1 MPSGFLARA
10 LLNFM
15 KKKETGEK
23 RTYSDVYKM
32 LKLERK
38 KRREAERNKEEAERN
53 KEEAEINL
61 EKSKKAFR
69 RLNFIN
75 ILEDIKDRD
84 KLLAEIDLADF
95 DISLSTGGAI
105 TGSGTGSFI
114 EDAASKTTSLAG
126 GIQISNFCRRQVH
139 GTGDQMNVSLMN
151 ISRDELLKPLKDIC
165 AKRGLD
171 YDSLVR
177 EEVEIISKFRAVISW
192 LAEHNKAAMCEQVV
206 QCLFTLYAAGL
217 LKKISRSKFS
227 VESITNRR
235 LQADIF
241 VNAKGK
247 GIVSKTLHGKSDV
260 SITFN
265 STSSRSPLENHL
277 HERSV
282 TIEIKHKKLDGTRS
296 QVASCTSQLL
306 AQTLAIS
313 KMRRSSEKIV
323 VRSMLTNFSK
333 IRLAVGIKKKESA
346 ISYYISTLSMDP
358 LYLVGGIVLLQSKA
372 LEKIACSRT
381 VVIDE
386 NHDYGEEENIHSD
399 EEEYEENNDERVLGG
414 MSLGGDFS
422 STSHLA
428 PSRSQLTGKSNTQ
441 YKKSRMAF
449 KEIDRNIAIS
459 MGDDDQWEELREIRS
474 AWLDKWER
482 NRLGRSYLSAE
493 SLKI

>member
-23 RTYSDVYKM
+23 RTYSEVYIM
-32 LKLERK
+32 LKSERK
-38 KRREAERNKEEAERN
+38 KRR
-53 KEEAEINL
+53 EAEINL
-61 EKSKKAFR
+61 EKSKKAVR

-399 EEEYEENNDERVLGG
+399 EEEYEEKNDESV

>member
-23 RTYSDVYKM
+23 RTYSEVYIM
-32 LKLERK
+32 LKSERK
-38 KRREAERNKEEAERN
+38 KRR
-53 KEEAEINL
+53 EAEINL
-61 EKSKKAFR
+61 EKSKKAVR

-282 TIEIKHKKLDGTRS
+282 TIEIKHKKLDGTQS

-399 EEEYEENNDERVLGG
+399 EEEYEEKNDESV